1 MWGFEVWDLI
11 KLVKFICQAVYTSNF
26 TYDKFLYDKYAC
38 PKAGMPVFEQVHLS
52 YKKLSYGSIY
62 TSK

>member
-1 MWGFEVWDLI
+1 M
-11 KLVKFICQAVYTSNF
+11 
-26 TYDKFLYDKYAC
+26 YAC

-52 YKKLSYGSIY
+52 YEKLSYEELSYGSIS